1 MKLRRAWPAVGIWV
15 IFLIFE
21 FAMVASSGFFLGLFP
36 NENKLIYS
44 IVFAVLSILLMSVIV
59 IFAGRCS
66 DNMKASL
73 WPSKLPF
80 KIGYQITIALIL
92 IGAIW
97 YRIELLATTSKEI
110 TGKMSLYENA
120 MIGGTPVAEYDLLS
134 IVYSTILK
142 GILFF
147 TGNIITVP
155 FIFQIV
161 CFTIFMIC
169 GFLTVQKLLGY
180 AAALVF
186 TAYVGFMPVF
196 TPAFTGPALST
207 EPLFMAMFGIELLF
221 VALLLEG
228 SFKKRYT
235 SGAWILWY
243 ILVGVVVGF
252 MAYMDAGTI
261 IMIVPFLFAIL
272 FIHGTM
278 IKEETVRL
286 LIVIAAA
293 AFTFIAMIVQ
303 EQGFMMFYIRFAN
316 WASYYFHNLNTF
328 DMFWAY
334 TDYKMIYLVTLV
346 IMSGVIVG
354 FWKNRKVEKVSPWL
368 WSIIFIFATVP
379 FMGATRMNTQVFVT
393 VYYAFILAC
402 VASLIAL
409 PADEEEAE
417 YVEEPVKETVEEKEE
432 KEIRELAEEATEE
445 VADETA
451 SESPE
456 AAQGA
461 QEVTEPDYEFE
472 DEPEEDA
479 EPETEE
485 SKAKPEPEEEEPH
498 GHFVPEGMV
507 LPEDDEDVDL
517 TPRMKMPEFTGTISL
532 AETARL
538 VNERL
543 KEKEKKAAERKPAPV
558 ADKKPRKDDFD
569 IELKPGDDFD
579 I

>member
-66 DNMKASL
+66 DSMKANL

-92 IGAIW
+92 IGAVW
-97 YRIELLATTSKEI
+97 YRIELLGNTSKEI

-120 MIGGTPVAEYDLLS
+120 MVGGTPVAEYDLLS

-155 FIFQIV
+155 FFFQIV

-169 GFLTVQKLLGY
+169 GFFTVQKLLGY

-196 TPAFTGPALST
+196 TPAFTGPELST
-207 EPLFMAMFGIELLF
+207 GPLFMAMFGIELLF
-221 VALLLEG
+221 VALFLEG
-228 SFKKRYT
+228 SFKKKYT
-235 SGAWILWY
+235 SKAWILWY
-243 ILVGVVVGF
+243 ILVGIVVGF
-252 MAYMDAGTI
+252 MSYMDAGTI
-261 IMIVPFLFAIL
+261 IMIIPFLFAVL
-272 FIHGTM
+272 FIYGTKV
-278 IKEETVRL
+278 KEEVVRL
-286 LIVIAAA
+286 IIVVAAA
-293 AFTFIAMIVQ
+293 VLTFIGMFIQ
-303 EQGFMMFYIRFAN
+303 EQGFMMADVRFAN

-334 TDYKMIYLVTLV
+334 TDYKIIYLVTLIV
-346 IMSGVIVG
+346 MSGVIVG
-354 FWKNRKVEKVSPWL
+354 FWKNRTVEKISPWL
-368 WSIIFIFATVP
+368 WSILFIFVSVP

-393 VYYAFILAC
+393 VYYAFILGC

-417 YVEEPVKETVEEKEE
+417 YVEESVKETVEEKEAE
-432 KEIRELAEEATEE
+432 EIRELAEDATEE
-445 VADETA
+445 GADETA

-461 QEVTEPDYEFE
+461 QKVTEPDYEFE
-472 DEPEEDA
+472 D
-479 EPETEE
+479 
-485 SKAKPEPEEEEPH
+485 EPEEEEPH

-532 AETARL
+532 AETARQ
-538 VNERL
+538 VNEKL
-543 KEKEKKAAERKPAPV
+543 KEKERKAAEKRETERKSAPV
-558 ADKKPRKDDFD
+558 TDKKPRKDDFD